1 MELLNCCLINIRTIP
16 LIEFLKLDDHLKE
29 NLRKEKEKRINEVLS
44 QMKFILDTDD
54 LKDSYGKWSCCESE
68 DYSAEGCT

>member
-1 MELLNCCLINIRTIP
+1 MHEDCM
-16 LIEFLKLDDHLKE
+16 EFLKLDDHLKK

-44 QMKFILDTDD
+44 QMKFILESDE

-68 DYSAEGCT
+68 DYSAEGCA